1 MRIGKK
7 GTASDAFVQEVWFE
21 GVPVQEVW
29 YEGVKLYPDERTLV
43 RDLVLGLPADAF
55 WLHAQD
61 AAERGLAM
69 PVLEVNGKQFHLY
82 QGDGSLPVLRWV
94 NGVFRAEADAGL
106 LFHEVLG
113 SVCTVSARVPERT
126 VSLPVGTMYSADD
139 AVELEVLPPLEGSRF
154 EWYWWGDKRHAHG
167 HYRLQLV
174 SPGSGEVYFEEEAY
188 KSGRTGRTNAF
199 LVPEA
204 PAGDVA
210 ARAGIRYYAS
220 KYSGGASNHQFLYPA
235 FDREWRLRVL
245 GCTLQR
251 RK

>member
-1 MRIGKK
+1 MVSRG
-7 GTASDAFVQEVWFE
+7 FVQEIWLE
-21 GVPVQEVW
+21 GVPVTEVW
-29 YEGVKLYPDERTLV
+29 AEGVKYYPDARTVV
-43 RDLVLGLPADAF
+43 RDLVLGLPADAY

-69 PVLEVNGKQFHLY
+69 PVLEVNGKHFHLY
-82 QGDGSLPVLRWV
+82 QGDGTLPVLRWV

-126 VSLPVGTMYSADD
+126 VSLPVGTMCSADD
-139 AVELEVLPPLEGSRF
+139 AVELVVLPPLEGTRF
-154 EWYWWGDKRHAHG
+154 EWYWWGNKRHAHG

-188 KSGRTGRTNAF
+188 KSGRTGKWGGFA
-199 LVPEA
+199 VPGA

-210 ARAGIRYYAS
+210 ARAGILYYAS
-220 KYSGGASNHQFLYPA
+220 KHSGGASNHRFVYPA
-235 FDREWRLRVL
+235 FDRSWQVEVK

-251 RK
+251 IDK